1 MSATRRS
8 TINNGFVEGQRFCP
22 PLSDQDFVLSLMP
35 EWQWRRWGRAG
46 AGGSR
51 AADDPRGGG
60 TRLSRG
66 TSADSGAGENG
77 GRAALRHGNRRREP
91 VHKLAAATRER
102 IVRLRREEFR
112 DFDDQHFTEK
122 LAAEQAPVVLAGAT
136 LRRIVQAAGMPAVW
150 QPSTLTA
157 SGFSTA
163 SNFWLRTSGRGC
175 PRYHAP
181 ATTTG

>member
-1 MSATRRS
+1 LSCPSCRS
-8 TINNGFVEGQRFCP
+8 GSGGDGDALARV
-22 PLSDQDFVLSLMP
+22 
-35 EWQWRRWGRAG
+35 G
-46 AGGSR
+46 AGQLTIREAAVLGSR
-51 AADDPRGGG
+51 P
-60 TRLSRG
+60 G

-163 SNFWLRTSGRGC
+163 SNFWLRTSGRAY

>member
-1 MSATRRS
+1 M
-8 TINNGFVEGQRFCP
+8 
-22 PLSDQDFVLSLMP
+22 
-35 EWQWRRWGRAG
+35 
-46 AGGSR
+46 
-51 AADDPRGGG
+51 
-60 TRLSRG
+60 
-66 TSADSGAGENG
+66 
-77 GRAALRHGNRRREP
+77 
-91 VHKLAAATRER
+91 
-102 IVRLRREEFR
+102 RLRREEFR

-163 SNFWLRTSGRGC
+163 SNFWLRTSGRAY